1 MLAGDASHLW
11 RNIRRRNP
19 FPVVVNVERM
29 LKGFDIINGLADGED
44 HVIPG
49 HDPLILKRF
58 PPLNGNP
65 EIVRL
70 DLPPIA

>member
-1 MLAGDASHLW
+1 MS
-11 RNIRRRNP
+11 
-19 FPVVVNVERM
+19 F
-29 LKGFDIINGLADGED
+29 
-44 HVIPG
+44 PG

-58 PPLNGNP
+58 PPLGSNA